1 MKNDKIVLCC
11 HIEENVY
18 VGGVAT
24 MVKGYLSHNEDFSKR
39 GFDVTLFDYHP
50 EKRKFKS
57 SLFNNLDYAKKQKKA
72 LDKYLK
78 TEKSDILHIH
88 TSREFLF
95 FKDVFLGG
103 FIAKKHNKKVVLTV
117 HVGDAATVFKR
128 IPRFFKKPLISIL
141 NRRFSKVIFLSEH
154 IFDQFVALGLDK
166 SKGEVLYNYF
176 DFGGKDVI
184 RQESKCGSLDLVFI
198 GMINRD
204 KGIIEL
210 LKAVEKI
217 GNDFKVHLDVCGTV
231 TDRSVEEEFN
241 SLISRLSDKVTV
253 HGYVDT
259 GKKAELLCKADVLIL
274 PSYHEGFPL
283 VIPEALSCGCAI
295 IATPVGAIPEV
306 LDGNNY
312 VSVKVGSIDDIKTAI
327 LSLYN
332 DSEKL
337 NALKKNNLEK
347 SKLFGIE
354 EHIAKLCEIY
364 SCLEK

>member
-1 MKNDKIVLCC
+1 MRLARSC
-11 HIEENVY
+11 
-18 VGGVAT
+18 
-24 MVKGYLSHNEDFSKR
+24 
-39 GFDVTLFDYHP
+39 
-50 EKRKFKS
+50 
-57 SLFNNLDYAKKQKKA
+57 
-72 LDKYLK
+72 
-78 TEKSDILHIH
+78 
-88 TSREFLF
+88 
-95 FKDVFLGG
+95 
-103 FIAKKHNKKVVLTV
+103 
-117 HVGDAATVFKR
+117 
-128 IPRFFKKPLISIL
+128 
-141 NRRFSKVIFLSEH
+141 
-154 IFDQFVALGLDK
+154 
-166 SKGEVLYNYF
+166 
-176 DFGGKDVI
+176 
-184 RQESKCGSLDLVFI
+184 FI